1 MTARRFPNL
10 FIVGAMKAGTS
21 SLHEYLHQHPDI
33 FMSRFKEPQYFAPHR
48 TRYGLWGQGNPLP
61 EPGIDWYLRLFA
73 QAQDVQYAGE
83 SSVSYT
89 ARHWVP
95 DCEQRLWQFN
105 PQARIIYLMRDP
117 VERALSHYW
126 HFVAAGRET
135 LPPLAA
141 VRRRD
146 DYLARSDYAYQI
158 EPYLRRFGEDQVYLL
173 TTEELERRPQQ
184 TLAALFRW
192 LGVAD
197 DVPIDTRQ
205 RHNVTPARLRQAR
218 RLAGPLV
225 DALQGWRWQQW
236 GPRLPAALRRGIE
249 WLAYREV
256 DRAAVETASAEA
268 YLRQRL
274 WPRVEALRRLSGR
287 DYPLWTTLFAD
298 TPRHVESP
306 LESHD
311 LAPSHPTAQRSQ
323 PWPVASADVVYRSQI
338 DCR

>member
-1 MTARRFPNL
+1 MVQRLCNL

-21 SLHEYLHQHPDI
+21 SLHEYLHQHPEI

-48 TRYGLWGQGNPLP
+48 TRYGMWGQGHPLP

-73 QAQDVQYAGE
+73 DAGNVKYCGE

-89 ARHWVP
+89 ARHWVSG
-95 DCEQRLWQFN
+95 CEERIWQFN
-105 PQARIIYLMRDP
+105 PKARIIYLMRDP

-158 EPYLRRFGEDQVYLL
+158 EPYLRRFGENQVYLL
-173 TTEELERRPQQ
+173 TTEELETEPQRSL
-184 TLAALFRW
+184 TALFRW

-197 DVPIDTRQ
+197 DVPIDTTQ
-205 RHNVTPARLRQAR
+205 RHNVTAPRLRQAR

-225 DALQGWRWQQW
+225 HFLQGWRWQAW
-236 GPRLPAALRRGIE
+236 ASRLPGALRTGIE
-249 WLAYREV
+249 WLAFREV
-256 DRAAVETASAEA
+256 DRASVDTRPAED
-268 YLRQRL
+268 YLRRRL
-274 WPRVEALRRLSGR
+274 LPRIEALRRLTGR
-287 DYPLWTTLFAD
+287 DYPQWTTLYSS
-298 TPRHVESP
+298 RESRDHRP
-306 LESHD
+306 MWAGTIAQPTENCDVSLEVAYTSH
-311 LAPSHPTAQRSQ
+311 
-323 PWPVASADVVYRSQI
+323 I